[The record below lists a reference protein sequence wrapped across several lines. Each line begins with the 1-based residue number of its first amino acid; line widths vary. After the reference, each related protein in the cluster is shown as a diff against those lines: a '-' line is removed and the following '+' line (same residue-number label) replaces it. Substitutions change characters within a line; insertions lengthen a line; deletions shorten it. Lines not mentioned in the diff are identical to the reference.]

1 MEDVSNSETA
11 LARSRAKAKPRI
23 ISQLAWLGPPVLAG
37 AFILVVGILLWLIHH
52 RSLNQQRNSL
62 ERAAQ
67 TARVGMELHFNGHQ
81 NFLELLAEEMEREL
95 LNAEIFERRVAD
107 YRTKYPALSH
117 LTWADA
123 ENVVRWVAPL
133 EANEQ
138 LLEIPISG
146 SESRSAAL
154 ASRYGRSPAYTK
166 PFVAAH
172 GKLAFEVYM
181 PVFWREEFLGTFAG
195 TFWVEPFLREASA
208 SSSAEN
214 YQIGL
219 VDKSGNAI
227 AQMPGEAQIDR
238 RLVKAVRLDAF
249 GDRVFVQL
257 ASYKTR
263 LWDSNLVLL
272 SLLSM
277 GMAVGMGWGM
287 WVLALQITH
296 RLRAE
301 AALKQA
307 NDKLE
312 IRVEERTAAL
322 KQSEARERAKAEEL
336 EQALYDLQQTQEQ
349 LVQTEKMSSL
359 GQMVAGIAH
368 EFNNPI
374 GFIYGN
380 LAYLHQYTQD
390 LFELLHLYQQNY
402 PQPVPEIIKLAEASD
417 LDFMMEDLPKL
428 LGSIKL
434 GSERISQIVQ
444 SLLHFSRLQESEVK
458 TVDIHE
464 GIDTSLMLLQ
474 HRLKTGEN
482 AIEVVKKYGDIPPI
496 ECSAAQINQVFL
508 NILTNAIDA
517 LEESLCKPLT
527 DKYPAKIPIISI
539 RTAPLDNNRVEI
551 NIADNGVGISD
562 EVKGRLFDPFFTTKP
577 VGQGTGLGLSISY
590 KIIKKHKGELKCHS
604 APGLGAEFAIA
615 IPVQQ
620 FHP

>member
-11 LARSRAKAKPRI
+11 LARSRARAKPRI

-67 TARVGMELHFNGHQ
+67 TARVEMELHLNGHQ

-95 LNAEIFERRVAD
+95 LNAEIFKRRVAQ
-107 YRTKYPALSH
+107 YRAKHSALSH
-117 LTWADA
+117 LIWADA
-123 ENVVRWVAPL
+123 ENIVRWVAPL

-154 ASRYGRSPAYTK
+154 ASRYGRGPAYTK
-166 PFVAAH
+166 PFVAEN
-172 GKLAFEVYM
+172 GKLVFEVYM

-195 TFWVEPFLREASA
+195 TFWVEPFLREAAA

-227 AQMPGEAQIDR
+227 AGLPGEARIDR
-238 RLVKAVRLDAF
+238 RLVTAVRLDAF
-249 GDRVFVQL
+249 GDRVFLQL
-257 ASYKTR
+257 ARYKAR
-263 LWDSNLVLL
+263 LWDTNLVFL

-287 WVLALQITH
+287 WVLALQITY

-307 NDKLE
+307 NDELE

-322 KQSEARERAKAEEL
+322 KQSEARERAKADEL
-336 EQALYDLQQTQEQ
+336 EQALYNLQQTQEQ

-380 LAYLHQYTQD
+380 LAHLHQYTQD
-390 LFELLHLYQQNY
+390 LLELMRLYQQHY
-402 PQPVPEIIKLAEASD
+402 PQPVPEIVDFAEASD
-417 LDFMMEDLPKL
+417 LEFLMEDLPKL
-428 LGSIKL
+428 LGSIKI

-458 TVDIHE
+458 TADIHE
-464 GIDTSLMLLQ
+464 GLDTSLMLLQ
-474 HRLKTGEN
+474 HRLKHRKP
-482 AIEVVKKYGDIPPI
+482 AIEVIKEYGKLPPV
-496 ECSAAQINQVFL
+496 ECSVAQINQVFL

-517 LEESLCKPLT
+517 LEESFCKPLNGN
-527 DKYPAKIPIISI
+527 YPAKIPTVSI
-539 RTAPLDNNRVEI
+539 HTAFIDNNRVEI
-551 NIADNGVGISD
+551 KIADNGAGISD

-590 KIIKKHKGELKCHS
+590 KIVKKHKGELKCHS

-615 IPVQQ
+615 LPIHQ
-620 FHP
+620 FHA